1 MIKLR
6 EARITD
12 GVPKIVAAQ
21 PWVQVLSEV
30 YAELQGRVLDCL
42 DAGVTFSEVDSC
54 SEATLDQ
61 MAVYLK
67 VEWYDSA
74 ADLETKRRIIKTAI
88 EIQRY
93 AGTVKAVREQVSVTY
108 PDSEVEEWFDYGG
121 TPGFW
126 RLNVNIT
133 DAPAQ
138 YHTIDEMEDLL
149 GYTKRLTAHLEH
161 ISYMVRHGI
170 SIGAQVEC
178 MAYKVPICG
187 ATICGTYWRPSTLG
201 WSSNGLLNV
210 GGQAEAFLDSPK
222 ITGTIPRISTKG
234 WSGGQAL
241 DATPQMDAYKI
252 HPAESGD
259 GTATG
264 EKPRAATLGASSAAT
279 VSNAVKVEAFKVKP
293 RVCGRAKCN
302 K

>member
-54 SEATLDQ
+54 SEETLDQ
-61 MAVYLK
+61 MAIYLK

-210 GGQAEAFLDSPK
+210 GGQAEAFWTARRSRVQSPDQHK
-222 ITGTIPRISTKG
+222 GMERRTNAGCYAADGRLQNPPGGIRRRHGNWREAAGGHAGRKFRRYGIERRKGGGVQGKAPRLRQS
-234 WSGGQAL
+234 
-241 DATPQMDAYKI
+241 
-252 HPAESGD
+252 
-259 GTATG
+259 
-264 EKPRAATLGASSAAT
+264 
-279 VSNAVKVEAFKVKP
+279 KV
-293 RVCGRAKCN
+293 
-302 K
+302 

>member
-1 MIKLR
+1 
-6 EARITD
+6 
-12 GVPKIVAAQ
+12 
-21 PWVQVLSEV
+21 
-30 YAELQGRVLDCL
+30 
-42 DAGVTFSEVDSC
+42 
-54 SEATLDQ
+54 
-61 MAVYLK
+61 
-67 VEWYDSA
+67 
-74 ADLETKRRIIKTAI
+74 
-88 EIQRY
+88 
-93 AGTVKAVREQVSVTY
+93 
-108 PDSEVEEWFDYGG
+108 
-121 TPGFW
+121 
-126 RLNVNIT
+126 
-133 DAPAQ
+133 
-138 YHTIDEMEDLL
+138 MEDLL
-149 GYTKRLTAHLEH
+149 GYTKRLTAHLEY

-170 SIGAQVEC
+170 SIGAQVER

-234 WSGGQAL
+234 WSGGQTL

-259 GTATG
+259 GTVTG
-264 EKPRAATLGASSAAT
+264 EKPRAATLGESSAAT
-279 VSNAVKVEAFKVKP
+279 VQNAVKVEAFKVKP